1 MLDWVSLSKSLP
13 QLIYPFNL
21 ALWLLATTWVLLLFR
36 FTRIARI
43 SLLLCSLVLVICSS
57 PLPTRLYSQHE
68 KTYQAVPVA
77 DSPLAD
83 AIVLLGGEVGIPLPP
98 RVESQLGGNRTVHA
112 FRLYRAGRAPLII
125 ISGGNKFRQIGVESE
140 SYYTAEILKSWGVPE
155 GAIVLETHSRNTHQN
170 AVQVNKMLKARGIDR
185 ILLVTSAFHMP
196 RAIKTFQHVGLDT
209 IPSPSGYSVAA
220 YSKPAFLDWWPR
232 LGNLSKAQAVVKEN
246 LGILVYRFR
255 GWID

>member
-21 ALWLLATTWVLLLFR
+21 ALWLLATTWILLLFR
-36 FTRIARI
+36 FTRIAKI

-68 KTYQAVPVA
+68 KTYQAIPVA

-98 RVESQLGGNRTVHA
+98 RVESQLGGNRTLHA
-112 FRLYRAGRAPLII
+112 FRLYRAKKAPLII
-125 ISGGNKFRQIGVESE
+125 VTGGNKFPQAGVKSE
-140 SYYTAEILKSWGVPE
+140 SYYTVKILESWGVPE
-155 GAIVLETHSRNTHQN
+155 SRIILEPNSRNTHQN
-170 AVQVNKMLKARGIDR
+170 AVQVKTILKARGIDR

-196 RAIKTFQHVGLDT
+196 RAIETFQHVGLDAV
-209 IPSPSGYSVAA
+209 PSPSAYSVAA
-220 YSKPAFLDWWPR
+220 YARPAFLEWWPT
-232 LGNLSKAQAVVKEN
+232 LGNLSRSQAVVKEY
-246 LGILVYRFR
+246 LGIIVYRLR
-255 GWID
+255 GWIN

>member
-21 ALWLLATTWVLLLFR
+21 ALWLLATTWILLLFR
-36 FTRIARI
+36 FTRIAKI

-98 RVESQLGGNRTVHA
+98 RVESQLGGNRTVH
-112 FRLYRAGRAPLII
+112 RAGRAPLII

-246 LGILVYRFR
+246 LGILVYRIR

>member
-21 ALWLLATTWVLLLFR
+21 ALWLLAITWVLLLFR
-36 FTRIARI
+36 CNRIAKI
-43 SLLLCSLVLVICSS
+43 SLLLCSLVLIICSS
-57 PLPTRLYSQHE
+57 SLPTWLYSQHE
-68 KTYQAVPVA
+68 KVFEAVPIEDLPV
-77 DSPLAD
+77 AD
-83 AIVLLGGEVGIPLPP
+83 AIVLLGGEVGIPVPP
-98 RVESQLGGNRTVHA
+98 RVESQLGGNRTLHA
-112 FRLYRAGRAPLII
+112 FRLYRARRAPLII
-125 ISGGNKFRQIGVESE
+125 VTGGNKFHQAGFKSE
-140 SYYTAEILKSWGVPE
+140 SYYTAKILHSWGVPE
-155 GAIVLETHSRNTHQN
+155 KTIILESNSRNTHQN
-170 AVQVNKMLKARGIDR
+170 AVQVNKILKSRGLGR

-196 RAIKTFQHVGLDT
+196 RAIKTFQHVGLDA

-220 YSKPAFLDWWPR
+220 YSRPAFLDWWPR